1 MLGMAGFIDSG
12 TVVVMYMTETVEV
25 SSRNTIVIQ
34 FITFIK
40 LFANR
45 FSYRIV
51 LKICTE
57 YRN

>member
-1 MLGMAGFIDSG
+1 MSGMAGFIDAG
-12 TVVVMYMTETVEV
+12 MVVVMFMAETVEF
-25 SSRNTIVIQ
+25 SSRNTIMIQ

-40 LFANR
+40 LFANGL
-45 FSYRIV
+45 SHRIV

>member
-1 MLGMAGFIDSG
+1 MSGMAGFIDTG
-12 TVVVMYMTETVEV
+12 MVVVMRVAETLKF

-34 FITFIK
+34 FVAFIK